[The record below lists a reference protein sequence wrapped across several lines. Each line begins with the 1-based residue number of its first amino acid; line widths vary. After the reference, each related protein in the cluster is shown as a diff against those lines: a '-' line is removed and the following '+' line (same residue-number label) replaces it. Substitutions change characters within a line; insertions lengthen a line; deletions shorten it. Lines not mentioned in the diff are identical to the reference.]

1 MKLEEKLSKRQT
13 QIVELGDNFE
23 VCDNLEIY
31 KPMIIRPINVY
42 GDILGCVIILGDKGI
57 TSIEKSIA
65 EFAGTFMSKYLEN

>member
-1 MKLEEKLSKRQT
+1 
-13 QIVELGDNFE
+13 
-23 VCDNLEIY
+23 
-31 KPMIIRPINVY
+31 MIIRPINVY